1 MSMQSLSLGSSDVP
15 PDAHPDI
22 WLMLRYWRYVHS
34 AGRLPGLSD
43 FILDDVPGLR
53 PNIRLI
59 DVMSGGALKYKVRT
73 IGREHLK
80 HLGYDPSGDWYEHI
94 ALNFSNSI
102 VELDLARVCRER
114 RPIYRRGKSIVSY
127 VSGVRG
133 IERVHLPLSSDG
145 NSVDGIATLTLF
157 FPSVRLYARSRDASK
172 RTITPGDAMLLSP
185 LSMPTGLVFPIA
197 GIRPSLT
204 VPAHIS

>member
-1 MSMQSLSLGSSDVP
+1 
-15 PDAHPDI
+15 
-22 WLMLRYWRYVHS
+22 MLRYWHYVHS

-59 DVMSGGALKYKVRT
+59 DVVSGGALKYRVRA

-80 HLGYDPSGDWYEHI
+80 HLGYDPSGGWYENVAPH
-94 ALNFSNSI
+94 FSNSI
-102 VELDLARVCRER
+102 VELDLARVCRDR

-157 FPSVRLYARSRDASK
+157 FPSLRPNARSRDASK
-172 RTITPGDAMLLSP
+172 RMITPDDAMLLSP
-185 LSMPTGLVFPIA
+185 LLTPTGLVFPIA
-197 GIRPSLT
+197 GIHPPLT
-204 VPAHIS
+204 VPVHVS

>member
-1 MSMQSLSLGSSDVP
+1 MKPLLLGNSDVP

-22 WLMLRYWRYVHS
+22 WLMLRYWHYVHS
-34 AGRLPGLSD
+34 AGCLPGLSD
-43 FILDDVPGLR
+43 FTLDDVPGLR

-59 DVMSGGALKYKVRT
+59 DVMSGGAFKYKVKA

-80 HLGYDPSGDWYEHI
+80 HLGYDPSGDWYENI
-94 ALNFSNSI
+94 APHFSNSI

-114 RPIYRRGKSIVSY
+114 QPIYRRGKTIVSY
-127 VSGVRG
+127 VSGMRG

-157 FPSVRLYARSRDASK
+157 FPSSRPNAGSRNTSK
-172 RTITPGDAMLLSP
+172 RLVMPSDAMLLAP
-185 LSMPTGLVFPIA
+185 VSMPTGLAFPIA
-197 GIRPSLT
+197 GVRPSLT
-204 VPAHIS
+204 VPSHIS

>member
-1 MSMQSLSLGSSDVP
+1 MQSLSLGNSDVP

-22 WLMLRYWRYVHS
+22 WLMLRYWHYVHT

-53 PNIRLI
+53 SNIRLI
-59 DVMSGGALKYKVRT
+59 DVVSGGALKYRVRA

-80 HLGYDPSGDWYEHI
+80 HLGYDPSGDWYENVAPH
-94 ALNFSNSI
+94 FTNSI
-102 VELDLARVCRER
+102 VELDLARVCRDR

-157 FPSVRLYARSRDASK
+157 FPSLRPSAGSRDSSK
-172 RTITPGDAMLLSP
+172 RMTTPDDAMLLSP
-185 LSMPTGLVFPIA
+185 LSMPTGLVFPV
-197 GIRPSLT
+197 RPPLS
-204 VPAHIS
+204 VPAHVS